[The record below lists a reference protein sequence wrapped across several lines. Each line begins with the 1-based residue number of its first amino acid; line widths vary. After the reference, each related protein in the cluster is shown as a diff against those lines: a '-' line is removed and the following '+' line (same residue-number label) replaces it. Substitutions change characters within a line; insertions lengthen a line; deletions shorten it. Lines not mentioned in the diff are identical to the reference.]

1 MAWGE
6 HCHGYLLTGVR
17 PLILLQAEVVHLKQR
32 LSDSRQAAVRLEMKV
47 AQLKTENAKLLGS
60 QQALNTIREQLSQEN
75 SRLSSRERE
84 IDGEWQR
91 EREKLTDQIN
101 SMTAEA
107 HQLRQQLHVQREQL
121 LVRQT
126 A

>member
-1 MAWGE
+1 M
-6 HCHGYLLTGVR
+6 LTGVH
-17 PLILLQAEVVHLKQR
+17 PIILLQAEVVHLKQR

-84 IDGEWQR
+84 MDGEWQR

-121 LVRQT
+121 LVRQLHD
-126 A
+126 